1 MMLNMA
7 NAQFAKSFWIQFQH
21 YSTCH
26 FCFAACG
33 GRARHLSGK
42 VTFATLKTAN
52 TVQFS
57 DLVTAGSSVQNQ
69 DLNL

>member
-26 FCFAACG
+26 FYFPACG
-33 GRARHLSGK
+33 GGDGHLSGK
-42 VTFATLKTAN
+42 VTLPTLNIAPHSLT
-52 TVQFS
+52 FS
-57 DLVTAGSSVQNQ
+57 
-69 DLNL
+69 